1 MTLAPTPTTLS
12 VRVARTWLDAQG
24 ILALELVHADA
35 GASLPPFTAGSHIDL
50 HLECGLVR
58 QYSLMNPPHETHRY
72 LIAVQREAAGRGGSA
87 WVHEH
92 VCPGVVLRIGLPRN
106 NFALAEHAPYSVL
119 VGGGIGVTPLLAMA
133 ARLQAL
139 RRPWHM
145 HYCARTR
152 AHAAG
157 LDLLAGFCEQVRFNF
172 DQEPGGSVLDLASV
186 VDSAPQGSH
195 FYCCGPA
202 PMLKAFDQATTAL
215 PPERVHVEYFASTAP
230 AADPAT
236 DRAFQLVLRK
246 TGLTLH
252 VPADRTVLDTLID
265 AGLDINYSCRE
276 GVCGACETSVVEGT
290 ILHRD
295 MVLGDAERASG
306 RTMFICCSRASSE
319 VLVLDL

>member
-1 MTLAPTPTTLS
+1 M
-12 VRVARTWLDAQG
+12 
-24 ILALELVHADA
+24 
-35 GASLPPFTAGSHIDL
+35 
-50 HLECGLVR
+50 R

-92 VCPGVVLRIGLPRN
+92 VCPGVVLRIGVPRN
-106 NFALAEHAPYSVL
+106 NFPLAEHAPYSLL
-119 VGGGIGVTPLLAMA
+119 VGGGIGVTPLLGMA

-139 RRPWHM
+139 GRLWHM

-157 LDLLAGFCEQVRFNF
+157 LDLLAGFGEQVRFNF
-172 DQEPGGSVLDLASV
+172 DQEPGGRVLDLASV

-202 PMLKAFDQATTAL
+202 PMLKAFGHATAAL
-215 PPERVHVEYFASTAP
+215 PPERVHVEHFASTAP

-265 AGLDINYSCRE
+265 AGLAINYSCRE
-276 GVCGACETSVVEGT
+276 GVCGACETPVLEGT
-290 ILHRD
+290 PVHRD
-295 MVLGDAERASG
+295 MVLGDAERATG